1 MEGIFVPIAL
11 FAMVAVIVIGLPIAK
26 AWARRMDK
34 QPVLPSS
41 PGTSDVLAR
50 LERMEQTLE
59 VMSTEIERITEGQR
73 FVTRLL
79 SESRQPLS
87 AGAASAALPA
97 GTRAPQDASPGASPE
112 APSSSS
118 PVVPPARP
126 DEGTVLH
133 DAARR
138 S

>member
-1 MEGIFVPIAL
+1 MEDIFVPIAL

-41 PGTSDVLAR
+41 PGTSEVLAR
-50 LERMEQTLE
+50 LERMEQALE

-79 SESRQPLS
+79 SESRQPLPV
-87 AGAASAALPA
+87 GAAPAALPT
-97 GTRAPQDASPGASPE
+97 GQRASSGESPGESPSASPAS
-112 APSSSS
+112 
-118 PVVPPARP
+118 PPARP
-126 DEGTVLH
+126 EEGTVLH
-133 DAARR
+133 DAVRR